1 MRLTLIF
8 ALLASCTAILDART
22 LTGKEVVGLSL

>member
-1 MRLTLIF
+1 MRLAHIF

-22 LTGKEVVGLSL
+22 VAGKEVIGFSL

>member
-8 ALLASCTAILDART
+8 ALLASFAAILDART
-22 LTGKEVVGLSL
+22 LAGKEVVGLSL